1 MFGSFLNAYI
11 LLESVKHDVMR
22 IVDLC
27 ILEIIVSLISLFSSV
42 IARFGLSILRDIY
55 IFRCGSICIN
65 GYVAHSVRIFQI
77 VNCYIRSWNLGILS
91 YLGTLSNLR
100 ILSNFG
106 IVSDIWI
113 LLLLWIMLDLWI
125 LSNLG
130 ILSCTCHCIY
140 WSIWSCL
147 WINTMK
153 LASEEFSKVSSSEST
168 ASSGIQSSC
177 YVAWSHVKLN
187 FNWGHLCISKYI
199 IC

>member
-1 MFGSFLNAYI
+1 
-11 LLESVKHDVMR
+11 MR

-100 ILSNFG
+100 ILSNLIKFWNRIRYLNLITSLNYVGSLNLIKSWNLILHLSLHLLINLILFVDQHHEISFG
-106 IVSDIWI
+106 RVFQ
-113 LLLLWIMLDLWI
+113 
-125 LSNLG
+125 G
-130 ILSCTCHCIY
+130 FF
-140 WSIWSCL
+140 
-147 WINTMK
+147 K
-153 LASEEFSKVSSSEST
+153 
-168 ASSGIQSSC
+168 
-177 YVAWSHVKLN
+177 
-187 FNWGHLCISKYI
+187 
-199 IC
+199 